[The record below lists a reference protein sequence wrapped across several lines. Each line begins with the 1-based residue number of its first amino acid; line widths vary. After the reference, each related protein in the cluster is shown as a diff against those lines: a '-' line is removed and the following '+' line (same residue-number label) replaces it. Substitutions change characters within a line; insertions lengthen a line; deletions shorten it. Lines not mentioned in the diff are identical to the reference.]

1 MPYANLYI
9 VKDDMRKV
17 DKNLNNVVKQ
27 EVQITYKDDTEFIV
41 PSIILQNDNELLKKV
56 NYVYLSDK
64 KRYYYVDGSP
74 IELVGNRI
82 QFNLLEDVL
91 MSHSALIKSLEC
103 TVTRNE
109 DLLKCN
115 GYLPDNNY
123 KVYSYETLT
132 CKLFPYEMKN
142 NSIIL
147 MTVG

>member
-9 VKDDMRKV
+9 VKDDRRKV
-17 DKNLNNVVKQ
+17 DKNLNNVVNQ
-27 EVQITYKDDTEFIV
+27 ELQITYKDDTEFIE
-41 PSIILQNDNELLKKV
+41 PTIFLQNDNELLKKV

-82 QFNLLEDVL
+82 QLNLMEDVL
-91 MSHSALIKSLEC
+91 MSHIALIKSLEC

-123 KVYSYETLT
+123 KVYAYETLT

>member
-9 VKDDMRKV
+9 VNDDRRKV
-17 DKNLNNVVKQ
+17 NKNLNNVVKQ
-27 EVQITYKDDTEFIV
+27 EVQINYKDDTEFIE
-41 PSIILQNDNELLKKV
+41 PTITLQNDNELLKKV

-82 QFNLLEDVL
+82 QLNLMEDVL

-103 TVTRNE
+103 TVNRTQQTN
-109 DLLKCN
+109 KSN
-115 GYLPDNNY
+115 GYLPDNDY
-123 KVYSYETLT
+123 MVYSYETLT

>member
-1 MPYANLYI
+1 MAYANLYI
-9 VKDDMRKV
+9 VKDDRRKV
-17 DKNLNNVVKQ
+17 DKKLNNVVKQ
-27 EVQITYKDDTEFIV
+27 EAAITYKDDTEFIE
-41 PSIILQNDNELLKKV
+41 PSIFLQNDNELLKKV

-74 IELVGNRI
+74 VELIGNRI
-82 QFNLLEDVL
+82 QFNLIEDVL
-91 MSHSALIKSLEC
+91 MSHKQIIRDLQC

-115 GYLPDNNY
+115 GYLPDSAY
-123 KVYSYETLT
+123 KVYAYETLT